1 MQLLDRKKQGFFST
15 EITCTFFHI
24 WTHCLLL
31 WENTLMLHN
40 SKKYIYI
47 YIISAE
53 HLVIDDAESVSP
65 PHTPLSSGIRLI
77 PDKEDPIDDFGSK
90 YLY

>member
-1 MQLLDRKKQGFFST
+1 
-15 EITCTFFHI
+15 
-24 WTHCLLL
+24 
-31 WENTLMLHN
+31 MLHN
-40 SKKYIYI
+40 SNNILYI

-53 HLVIDDAESVSP
+53 QLVIDDAESVSP

-90 YLY
+90 YLYISRRFRKKRYVNYFCIPKIWSILKHYSG